1 MSSIMRD
8 ASTITKL
15 KQARTLYS
23 YNAARINAVKAGASV
38 KVEAVVPTNDLLN
51 ARREGAGVKI
61 DAREVFTSGC
71 ACTSTDCS
79 GCPFS
84 VGTEH

>member
-1 MSSIMRD
+1 MNSIMRD
-8 ASTITKL
+8 ASTVTKL
-15 KQARTLYS
+15 KQSRALYS
-23 YNAARINAVKAGASV
+23 YNAARLAAVKAGQTV
-38 KVEAVVPTNDLLN
+38 KVEAAIPTNDLLN

-71 ACTSTDCS
+71 ACTATDCS
-79 GCPFS
+79 GCPIA